1 MRINLSFLDSDFNE
15 IIRTNLKTKAQTV
28 RIHVEHWTFRT
39 TVQLTTALQGQ
50 AQHVTV
56 LPPNRSLRKD
66 RKHYMENDC
75 ILSAR
80 PLFQTSP

>member
-1 MRINLSFLDSDFNE
+1 MRINLSFFDSDFSE
-15 IIRTNLKTKAQTV
+15 IICTNLKTKAQTV

-39 TVQLTTALQGQ
+39 TVRLTTALQGQ

-56 LPPNRSLRKD
+56 LPLNRSLWKD
-66 RKHYMENDC
+66 RKHYMENDY

-80 PLFQTSP
+80 PLS